1 MSVYDGTLVGTSLRR
16 RISLLAPEGGAPW
29 DEGTEL
35 DTGLLVDVANT
46 VIVTGEGITLVAVV
60 TDLMVS
66 VKVSVTGA
74 TDVVEVPATLT
85 TS

>member
-1 MSVYDGTLVGTSLRR
+1 M
-16 RISLLAPEGGAPW
+16 
-29 DEGTEL
+29 
-35 DTGLLVDVANT
+35 LVDVANT